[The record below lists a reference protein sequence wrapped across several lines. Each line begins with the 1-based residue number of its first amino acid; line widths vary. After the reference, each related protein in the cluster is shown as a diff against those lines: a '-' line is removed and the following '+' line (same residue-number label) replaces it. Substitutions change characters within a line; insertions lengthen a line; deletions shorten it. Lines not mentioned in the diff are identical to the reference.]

1 MSDIHLERREV
12 EERSR
17 EEVVDM
23 EKLRE
28 VETKNE
34 TEENSEARVC
44 IRSRERRM
52 GSLKKIKKKMDRKK
66 KSE

>member
-1 MSDIHLERREV
+1 MSDIHLERRVVKE
-12 EERSR
+12 
-17 EEVVDM
+17 VDM
-23 EKLRE
+23 VKLRE

-34 TEENSEARVC
+34 IEENSETRVC
-44 IRSRERRM
+44 IRNRKRRM

>member
-17 EEVVDM
+17 EEEVDM

-44 IRSRERRM
+44 IRSRKRRM